1 MGETAKLS
9 TIGLHVLAGIF
20 VSLPTAIML
29 LIIKGT
35 DLIMKGLVI
44 AVAVVVITIEYR
56 QGGRKT
62 KKTPF

>member
-20 VSLPTAIML
+20 VFLPTAIML

-44 AVAVVVITIEYR
+44 AVAVVVMTIEYR
-56 QGGRKT
+56 RGGRKT
-62 KKTPF
+62 QKTPF